1 MIVILVKILLKSEKN
16 IYLSLGVNFHETAP
30 QETICG
36 IRCIDGIVG
45 WGPTAS
51 EPLLSTWREEISYHL
66 DSR

>member
-1 MIVILVKILLKSEKN
+1 M
-16 IYLSLGVNFHETAP
+16 NFYKTAP

-45 WGPTAS
+45 RGPNAS

-66 DSR
+66 DGR